1 MGGCV
6 IINKTI
12 KIDMA
17 FTLTTEVETDDYD
30 EAIAEAKIK
39 ADTIIIQTLQSTGY
53 RLKYQPTALSFAP
66 EIDVQMKKLFDAN

>member
-1 MGGCV
+1 M
-6 IINKTI
+6 

-17 FTLTTEVETDDYD
+17 FTLIVDIPTSDFD
-30 EAIAEAKIK
+30 EAEALAKIK
-39 ADTIIIQTLQSTGY
+39 ADAIIIQTMEATGY

>member
-17 FTLTTEVETDDYD
+17 FTLTVEVETDDCD
-30 EAIAEAKIK
+30 EAEALAQIK
-39 ADTIIIQTLQSTGY
+39 ADAIIIQTKEATGY
-53 RLKYQPTALSFAP
+53 RLKYIPSALSLQP
-66 EIDVQMKKLFDAN
+66 EITEQWKKTIDFN